1 MRCNV
6 QFETDRA
13 KLIRCPAVAA
23 LHERIV
29 GQALRL
35 PTKTSASDALALQK
49 KSAVDDRTAVWMQNL
64 AGHVGGIHPRRGRH
78 NSGRLLQ
85 VGQAGQMA
93 HQFRRWR
100 PCPPGRL
107 MESMVSKSV
116 RARLH

>member
-49 KSAVDDRTAVWMQNL
+49 NSAVDDRTAVWMQNL
-64 AGHVGGIHPRRGRH
+64 AGHVGGIIRREEDITRG
-78 NSGRLLQ
+78 NFFRLARPAKWHISSEGGDL
-85 VGQAGQMA
+85 V
-93 HQFRRWR
+93 RRE
-100 PCPPGRL
+100 G
-107 MESMVSKSV
+107 
-116 RARLH
+116 